1 MPEEKHIGPG
11 QERRASTVARQE
23 RGASPRQRRDP
34 GEPVPGN
41 TAGRAGFRSDR
52 YKEALRFLPE
62 EAALLEDERPNGI
75 MGGGL
80 PRGKLL

>member
-1 MPEEKHIGPG
+1 MPQEEHIGPG

-34 GEPVPGN
+34 GEPLPGT
-41 TAGRAGFRSDR
+41 TAGRAEFRSDR
-52 YKEALRFLPE
+52 YNEALRFLPE
-62 EAALLEDERPNGI
+62 EAALLEYERPSGV

-80 PRGKLL
+80 PRWKLL